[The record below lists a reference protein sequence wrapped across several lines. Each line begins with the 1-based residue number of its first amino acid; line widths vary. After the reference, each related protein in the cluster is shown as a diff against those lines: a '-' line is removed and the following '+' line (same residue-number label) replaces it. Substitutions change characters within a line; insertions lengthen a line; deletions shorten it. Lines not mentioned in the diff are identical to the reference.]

1 MVQAHQ
7 PGKVKFPDKRNRE
20 EYTFFQRYGL
30 LFLIDSGM
38 SKGIEES
45 DSTGGALRIK
55 NGNKA
60 VVICAN
66 RTQKTLWERKTN
78 SDHQT
83 KECGEKP

>member
-1 MVQAHQ
+1 
-7 PGKVKFPDKRNRE
+7 
-20 EYTFFQRYGL
+20 
-30 LFLIDSGM
+30 M